1 MMRLLRSVS
10 NGARWRL
17 VKPAACFSP
26 LTQNMTMKRL
36 TARSRAV
43 IGTSVLCLVSVLRLQ
58 AQTTAPTTGPAPAEE
73 TEETLVLSPFVVE
86 AEEDEGYVAKNTLAG
101 TRLRTE
107 LRDVGSAVSVVT
119 KQFLQDTGARNTQDL
134 LVYTTNTEVGGI
146 SGNFVG
152 AGTGAIID
160 AQAQRASPQTNTR
173 VRGLSNADNTRDFFL
188 TDIPWDSYIVGRVD
202 MQRGPN
208 AILFGIGSPA
218 GIVNSSI
225 NTATYKNEGN
235 IELRVDNFGSR
246 RGSLDVNRVLIDG
259 ELAVRVA
266 GLNDHTKYRQEP
278 AYNHD
283 TRVFGALSFDPKFLA
298 KGSARTSFRFSAED
312 GSIDANRPRVT
323 PPVDAI
329 TPWFNQMGRKTYSS
343 TTVASSD
350 AALIATD
357 PTRIGAL
364 NRVIDGATNPNYQPW
379 IDGGAGGQIFDQAVA
394 VFGDPNSP
402 HQQGFFEPSMQTTQ
416 VPGSPSV
423 DWGAWQVYRGIQ
435 PYHVYAQRAN
445 LPGNQIG
452 GYKAYTLAD
461 RSIFDFYKQLI
472 DGPNKS
478 EMEDFTAY
486 NAVLSQTFFNNR
498 AGIEAVFDDQSHHM
512 QQQSLIPNAQ
522 LTIDVMDTLPDGR
535 PNPNA
540 GKAMVVGAPNSNR
553 QSWTDRETTRATAFG
568 ELNFKESMD
577 NSRFGQIL
585 GRHVFTGMWQ
595 RNERN
600 AESRGNYSYVATPA
614 YRSAFSQSLDSL
626 RIPSVHYL
634 SGDLRG
640 GAGSITGLT
649 ARQVPS
655 DGTLVAFNTALRGDA
670 TVPYNREDA
679 VGWTPINLGVR
690 NGNGPDANQLVGNAT
705 KIREIVDSQAFIW
718 QAYLFDGIFV
728 PTVGWRKDID
738 RSWDAGTAP
747 TNADQSRRIFDPTW
761 TLPSGEDD
769 PRIGTNGVKYGREEG
784 ESVSWSMV
792 LHMPKRLKDQMPFG
806 SDLSLFYNRSDN
818 FQPAGGR
825 TDVFGE
831 SIASPKGKTKDY
843 GFVISTLN
851 DKLSLKV
858 NWYETSVTDASLD
871 GGGVGN
877 LSNVYM
883 VGFGEHWGRMFAN
896 WAQLGVEGWGNNNF
910 ARVDPSDSSSA
921 LIDPAVT
928 QLIYQPAPGQS
939 VAAAKAAQ
947 DAAINALLSNPPPA
961 NFASHWS
968 IAMNQDW
975 SAGWGGYQSPNQPG
989 SLAVTGDTQSK
1000 GIEFEINA
1008 QPTKNWNIAIN
1019 ASKTK
1024 ATRNN
1029 LAGSFVEWVEAR
1041 KALYDGPAGDVR
1053 FWGPWYGGETLRSK
1067 WHNEF
1072 YGSYRLYRLLEDAQ
1086 VPELR
1091 PWRFNVITNYDIRE
1105 GRFSGVNVGG
1115 AYRWQDKQ
1123 VIGFP
1128 IVDINTDPSYDVTKP
1143 WYGPSESTFDMW
1155 VGYQRKLTNKIDWR
1169 IQLNGRNVFGDDK
1182 LIPVTSQPDGST
1194 AAARI
1199 PEPTVWSL
1207 TNTFRF

>member
-1 MMRLLRSVS
+1 
-10 NGARWRL
+10 
-17 VKPAACFSP
+17 
-26 LTQNMTMKRL
+26 MTMKRL
-36 TARSRAV
+36 TVRSRALV
-43 IGTSVLCLVSVLRLQ
+43 CTTALCLASVLRLQ
-58 AQTTAPTTGPAPAEE
+58 AQTTAPTAGPAA
-73 TEETLVLSPFVVE
+73 TEDKDTLVLSPFVVE
-86 AEEDEGYVAKNTLAG
+86 ADEDSGYTAKNTLAG

-134 LVYTTNTEVGGI
+134 LVYTTNTEVGGL

-218 GIVNSSI
+218 GIVNTSI
-225 NTATYKNEGN
+225 NTASYRNEGSV
-235 IELRVDNFGSR
+235 EVRVDNFGSL
-246 RGSLDVNRVLIDG
+246 RGSLDVNRVLLKD
-259 ELAVRVA
+259 ELAIRVA
-266 GLNDHTKYRQEP
+266 ALNDHTKYRQKP

-283 TRVFGALSFDPKFLA
+283 TRLFAALQYDPKFLA
-298 KGSARTSFRFSAED
+298 KGSARTSFRFNAED
-312 GSIDANRPRVT
+312 GEIDANRPRVT

-329 TPWFNQMGRKTYSS
+329 TPWFTQMGRKTYDA
-343 TTVASSD
+343 TTVAADD

-364 NRVIDGATNPNYQPW
+364 NRLLGGVANPNYQPW

-402 HQQGFFEPSMQTTQ
+402 NQQGFFEPSMQTGQ
-416 VPGSPSV
+416 VPNSPAV
-423 DWGAWQVYRGIQ
+423 AWGPWQVYRGIQ
-435 PYHVYAQRAN
+435 PYNVYAQRAN

-461 RSIFDFYKQLI
+461 RNVFDFYEQLI

-478 EMEDFTAY
+478 ETEDFTAY
-486 NAVLSQTFFNNR
+486 NAAFSQTFLDNR
-498 AGIEAVFDDQSHHM
+498 VGIEAVYDDQSYH
-512 QQQSLIPNAQ
+512 QKQQSLIPNAY
-522 LTIDVMDTLPDGR
+522 LTVDVMDHLPDGR
-535 PNPNA
+535 PNPNV

-553 QSWTDRETTRATAFG
+553 QSWTDRETARVTAFG
-568 ELNFKESMD
+568 ELDFRDITNK
-577 NSRFGQIL
+577 SRFGRIL
-585 GRHVFTGMWQ
+585 GRHVVTGMWQ

-600 AESRGNYSYVATPA
+600 AETRNNYSYLATSA
-614 YRSAFSQSLDSL
+614 YRSAFNQSIDSL

-640 GAGSITGLT
+640 GAGSINRIS

-655 DGTLVAFNTALRGDA
+655 DGTLVAFNTTLRSDA
-670 TVPYNREDA
+670 TLPYTKEDA
-679 VGWTPINLGVR
+679 VGWVPINLSIR
-690 NGNGPDANQLVGNAT
+690 DGNGPDANQLVNNAS

-718 QAYLFDGIFV
+718 QAYLFDGLLV

-738 RSWDAGTAP
+738 RGYDAGTAP
-747 TNADQSRRIFDPTW
+747 TNPDQSRRIFDPRW
-761 TLPSGEDD
+761 SLPKGENDS
-769 PRIGTNGVKYGREEG
+769 RIGTNGVKYSREEG
-784 ESVSWSMV
+784 ESLSWSLV
-792 LHMPKRLKDQMPFG
+792 LHSPKWLNEKLPFG
-806 SDLSLFYNRSDN
+806 TNLSVFYNRSEN

-825 TDVFGE
+825 TDVFGN
-831 SIASPKGKTKDY
+831 SIASPTGKTKDY
-843 GFVISTLN
+843 GFVVNTLN

-858 NWYETSVTDASLD
+858 NWYETSVANASLD

-883 VGFGEHWGRMFAN
+883 VGYGEHWGRMFAN
-896 WAQLGVEGWGNNNF
+896 WALLGVEGWGNNNY
-910 ARVDPSDSSSA
+910 ARVTPSDPSSA
-921 LIDPAVT
+921 LIDPNVSKLT
-928 QLIYQPAPGQS
+928 YEPAPGQS
-939 VAAAKAAQ
+939 VADAKKAQ
-947 DAAINALLSNPPPA
+947 DAAISALLGNPPPA
-961 NFASHWS
+961 NFVSHWN
-968 IAMNQDW
+968 IALNQDW
-975 SAGWGGYQSPNQPG
+975 SAGWGGYQGPVQPS
-989 SLAVTGDTQSK
+989 SLAVTGDTHSK
-1000 GIEFEINA
+1000 GLEFEINA
-1008 QPTKNWNIAIN
+1008 KPTKNWNIAFN
-1019 ASKTK
+1019 ASKTQ

-1029 LAGSFVEWVEAR
+1029 LAGSFVTWVEAR
-1041 KALYDGPAGDVR
+1041 KVLYDGPAGDVR
-1053 FWGPWYGGETLRSK
+1053 LWGPGYGGETVRNK
-1067 WHNEF
+1067 WTNEF
-1072 YGSYRLYRLLEDAQ
+1072 YGSYRLYRLLEGAD

-1091 PWRFNVITNYDIRE
+1091 PWRFNVITNYSFTE
-1105 GRFSGVNVGG
+1105 GRFRGVNVGG

-1128 IVDINTDPSYDVTKP
+1128 IVNIATNPAYDITKP
-1143 WYGPSESTFDMW
+1143 WYGPSESTVDLWM
-1155 VGYQRKLTNKIDWR
+1155 GYQRKLSGRINWR
-1169 IQLNGRNVFGDDK
+1169 VQLNARNILGDDD
-1182 LIPVTSQPDGST
+1182 LIPVTAQPDGRT

-1207 TNTFRF
+1207 TNTLSF